1 MREEDLF
8 IVRLVE
14 TGSPQGAQSSRGVL
28 PSIGLFSFPSHRTSR
43 FSRALPLAWG
53 WRGMAGSSSV
63 VSLRA
68 FFSVKNKLRIPLSGR
83 FRQFP
88 SIFVLARYGTGM
100 EPVGGDGKIELEGC
114 GEGY

>member
-1 MREEDLF
+1 
-8 IVRLVE
+8 
-14 TGSPQGAQSSRGVL
+14 
-28 PSIGLFSFPSHRTSR
+28 
-43 FSRALPLAWG
+43 
-53 WRGMAGSSSV
+53 MAGSSSV

-88 SIFVLARYGTGM
+88 SIFVLTRYGTGM